1 MFATASVC
9 LRRTTAA
16 LFVLA
21 VTSVASTASATETT
35 TAGAL
40 PWEGPLNQIADSL
53 SGPVIR
59 VVGILA
65 ILGISAAIA
74 VGAGGGAMKS
84 GLQVVLAL
92 TIGATAV
99 SFGLP
104 FLGFGL
110 SL

>member
-1 MFATASVC
+1 MTRSL
-9 LRRTTAA
+9 LRRFSPSAILTMGLMALPAIAA
-16 LFVLA
+16 A
-21 VTSVASTASATETT
+21 EETE

-40 PWEGPLNQIADSL
+40 PWEQRLNQLADSL

-65 ILGISAAIA
+65 IIMIAGALA
-74 VGAGGGAMKS
+74 VGAGGSAMKS
-84 GLQVVLAL
+84 GLQVVLGL
-92 TIGATAV
+92 TIAASAV
-99 SFGLP
+99 TFGLP